1 MGRCQNMH
9 ELISSVYPLLEMD
22 EPMSPEYLT
31 ERIILSSRNEDV
43 PNINMDALE
52 RLHGETYTY
61 FAADKMIR
69 DDHGRDSDFT
79 TEFLNNLSPP
89 GSPPFKLDLKVGC
102 PIMLLRNLA
111 PKEGLCNGTT
121 LVVTRCGRHVI
132 KVKIITGE
140 KSGEVVFIP
149 RINFQPSASEL
160 NTQMER
166 RQFPIRVA
174 YAMTINKSQGQSVY
188 VGIDLRIQVFS
199 HGQLY
204 VALYGCTAA
213 RRITLLF
220 PNESNKY
227 PLTKNVVYPEVSL

>member
-1 MGRCQNMH
+1 MGR
-9 ELISSVYPLLEMD
+9 
-22 EPMSPEYLT
+22 LT
-31 ERIILSSRNEDV
+31 RI
-43 PNINMDALE
+43 
-52 RLHGETYTY
+52 LHGETYM
-61 FAADKMIR
+61 MIR
-69 DDHGRDSDFT
+69 DDHGRDSDFI

-111 PKEGLCNGTT
+111 PKEGLCNGTI

-132 KVKIITGE
+132 KAKIITGE
-140 KSGEVVFIP
+140 KAGEVVFIP
-149 RINFQPSASEL
+149 RITFQPLASEL

-174 YAMTINKSQGQSVY
+174 YAMTINKSQGQSVKN
-188 VGIDLRIQVFS
+188 VGIYLRTQVFS

-204 VALYGCTAA
+204 VALSRCTAA

-220 PNESNKY
+220 PNESNVSKD
-227 PLTKNVVYPEVSL
+227 PLTKNVVYPEVLL